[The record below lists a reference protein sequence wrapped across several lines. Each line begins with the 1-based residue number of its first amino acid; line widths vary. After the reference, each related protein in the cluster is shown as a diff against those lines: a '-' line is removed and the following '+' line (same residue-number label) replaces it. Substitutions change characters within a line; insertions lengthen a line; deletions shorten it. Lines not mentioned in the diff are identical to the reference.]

1 MPRSWIG
8 LCLAAV
14 MICSGCVSDPYTFGV
29 AHRSEREDCDGEA
42 ITVSRG
48 RPNVIVDGA
57 GWVLGIPQ
65 KILLWN
71 SRALNHDVSPETEQ
85 EAVEYLAAH
94 GLDDV
99 QVRVNQY
106 DPRGEWRRLVDN
118 DRVAPGWKYTAG
130 GLRWVVYTV
139 LPDRVFGADYY
150 NPFTN
155 SLNIYSDIPEIA
167 VREAAY
173 ARDIASRT
181 YPGTYATFQA
191 FRPISIWHQ
200 SLATNDALSYY
211 AATGTPE
218 EQQAAWEIL
227 APQYGAD
234 FGNMIGASLAGVPIS
249 VIGGALVGHGY
260 GQYRS
265 AELHEEA
272 PVVNTSHTDEVE

>member
-1 MPRSWIG
+1 MLRSWIG
-8 LCLAAV
+8 LCLLMV
-14 MICSGCVSDPYTFGV
+14 MVSSGCVTTPYTFGV
-29 AHRSEREDCDGEA
+29 VHRTEREDCAVEGIA
-42 ITVSRG
+42 VSRG
-48 RPNVIVDGA
+48 RPNRIVDGA
-57 GWVLGIPQ
+57 GWILGIPN
-65 KILLWN
+65 KILLWD
-71 SRALNHDVSPETEQ
+71 SRALNHDVGSDTEQ
-85 EAVEYLAAH
+85 EAVEYLASH
-94 GLDDV
+94 GLNDV

-218 EQQAAWEIL
+218 EQQAAWEVL

-272 PVVNTSHTDEVE
+272 PVVNTSHTDGVE

>member
-1 MPRSWIG
+1 MPRAWIG
-8 LCLAAV
+8 LCLLMV
-14 MICSGCVSDPYTFGV
+14 MVCSGCVTTPYTFGV
-29 AHRSEREDCDGEA
+29 AHRREREDCDGHA
-42 ITVSRG
+42 IAVSRG
-48 RPNVIVDGA
+48 RPHRIVDGA
-57 GWVLGIPQ
+57 GWILGIPN
-65 KILLWN
+65 KILLWD
-71 SRALNHDVSPETEQ
+71 SRALNHDVGSETEQ
-85 EAVEYLAAH
+85 EAVEYLASH
-94 GLDDV
+94 GLNDV

-106 DPRGEWRRLVDN
+106 DPRGEWRRLVEN

-191 FRPISIWHQ
+191 IRPLSIWHQ

-211 AATGTPE
+211 AATGSPE
-218 EQQAAWEIL
+218 KQQAAWEVL

-234 FGNMIGASLAGVPIS
+234 VGSMIGASIAGVPIS
-249 VIGGALVGHGY
+249 VIGGALAGHGY

-265 AELHEEA
+265 AELQEEA

>member
-1 MPRSWIG
+1 MLRSWIG
-8 LCLAAV
+8 LCLLMV
-14 MICSGCVSDPYTFGV
+14 MVSSGCVTTPYTFGV
-29 AHRSEREDCDGEA
+29 VHRTEREDCAVEGIA
-42 ITVSRG
+42 VSRG
-48 RPNVIVDGA
+48 RPNRIVDGA
-57 GWVLGIPQ
+57 GWVLGIPN
-65 KILLWN
+65 KILLWD
-71 SRALNHDVSPETEQ
+71 SRALNHDVGSDTEQ
-85 EAVEYLAAH
+85 EAVEYLASH
-94 GLDDV
+94 GLNDV